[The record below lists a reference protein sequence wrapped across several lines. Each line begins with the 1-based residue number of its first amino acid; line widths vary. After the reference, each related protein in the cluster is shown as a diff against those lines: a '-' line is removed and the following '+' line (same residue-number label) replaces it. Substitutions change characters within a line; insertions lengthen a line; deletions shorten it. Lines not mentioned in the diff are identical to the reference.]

1 MRNPQN
7 SIASYFRPLPAR
19 SIHCCSISLFY
30 WHWTCKHKRTV
41 QECKKQGVVVSLG
54 PLTGT
59 IGFYTMVPLTGLCRP
74 YYTLLRPL
82 LGVSRPPTPFPLTP
96 PEGLDD
102 SSTCDQLPLQTAA
115 DKVFTKHHKST
126 SRIPDSA

>member
-1 MRNPQN
+1 M
-7 SIASYFRPLPAR
+7 
-19 SIHCCSISLFY
+19 
-30 WHWTCKHKRTV
+30 
-41 QECKKQGVVVSLG
+41 G

-82 LGVSRPPTPFPLTP
+82 FGVLRPPTPFPLTP

-102 SSTCDQLPLQTAA
+102 SSTRDQLPLQTAA